1 MKTSDLDYQLP
12 PELIA
17 QSPAP
22 ERSASRLL
30 VMDRKTGTLEDK
42 IFSDLPQYLR
52 PGDCLVLNDTKV
64 IPARFFARRPTGGRI
79 EALYIETEPDGSWHV
94 MLKNART
101 LKPGDKIS
109 IAAAENQ
116 KPVSA
121 KIVSN
126 NGDGHWTIRVDSDL
140 SAHDLLDQ
148 VGIMP
153 LPPYIKRTAPELE
166 SNLPPEAASGAA
178 GIDVKRYQTVYAANK
193 GAIAAPTAG
202 LHFTPELIQKLKKQ
216 GVTFATCTLHVG
228 IGTFKPVAVDDL
240 ADHPMHYESYCLD
253 SENAEIINHS
263 KSKGCRIIPVG
274 TTSVRT
280 LETISAKHGQIV
292 AASGVTNLFIT
303 PGFNFRS
310 TDALITN
317 FHLPK
322 STLLALVAALASL
335 DFTKKAYSHAIRERY
350 RFFSYGDAMLIQ

>member
-30 VMDRKTGTLEDK
+30 VMDRKSGTLEDK

-79 EALYIETEPDGSWHV
+79 EALYIGTAPDGAWQV
-94 MLKNART
+94 MLKNARA
-101 LKPGDKIS
+101 LKIGDKICIS
-109 IAAAENQ
+109 AAENQ

-126 NGDGHWTIRVDSDL
+126 NGEGHWTIRVDSNL
-140 SAHDLLDQ
+140 PAHDLLDQ
-148 VGIMP
+148 IGVMP
-153 LPPYIKRTAPELE
+153 LPPYIKRTAPQLTQT
-166 SNLPPEAASGAA
+166 ACTTT
-178 GIDVKRYQTVYAANK
+178 GIEDFARYQTVYADKK

-202 LHFTPELIQKLKKQ
+202 LHFTPELMQTLKKQ
-216 GVTFATCTLHVG
+216 GLIIATCTLHVG
-228 IGTFKPVAVDDL
+228 IGTFKPVVVDDL
-240 ADHPMHYESYCLD
+240 ADHQMHFESYCLD
-253 SENAEIINHS
+253 HENAEIINYA
-263 KSKGCRIIPVG
+263 KSKGNRIIPVG

-280 LETISAKHGQIV
+280 LETIAAKHGQII
-292 AASGVTNLFIT
+292 ADSGVTNIFIT

-335 DFTKKAYSHAIRERY
+335 DFTKKAYFHAIKEQY
-350 RFFSYGDAMLIQ
+350 RFFSYGDAMLIL